1 MATALEL
8 NTISRGLAAAK
19 KVLEELKPV
28 IDALNII
35 YDSEGGAKTTIT
47 QEDLDGVASFSGL
60 TKAQLDDGMWVLTA
74 TLRGDIA
81 NGYSALAQLAARA

>member
-1 MATALEL
+1 MTALES
-8 NTISRGLAAAK
+8 NTISLSLQAAK
-19 KVLEELKPV
+19 KVLDELKPV
-28 IDALNII
+28 IDRLNII

-60 TKAQLDDGMWVLTA
+60 TKTQLDDGMWILTSVLRT
-74 TLRGDIA
+74 DIA